1 MTGPKDAMP
10 EGQAGPVVDTRR
22 QLSQKVTSAQV
33 GDSGGLITDRSPFN
47 GPADSPESPITSA
60 LPSLSSELRW
70 VLSAICFALAGII
83 AAHFRE
89 TAQDNGGASGDELGG
104 LAAGMGAL
112 TICVSVTLAS
122 IQWRRGPLGKQNPVA
137 SSLLTVAFRTLVTL
151 GSLGFVAAT
160 KWPHRNSFVLSL
172 LGCYFLFLILESG
185 LSIRWYSSLTR
196 VKHP

>member
-1 MTGPKDAMP
+1 MTSAKDAEP
-10 EGQAGPVVDTRR
+10 GGYQDPVVGAERDLPLMGCSTR
-22 QLSQKVTSAQV
+22 V
-33 GDSGGLITDRSPFN
+33 GGAVVPMDRESLN
-47 GPADSPESPITSA
+47 ASTGGPASL
-60 LPSLSSELRW
+60 LPSAIPSLRSEVRW
-70 VLSAICFALAGII
+70 LLSAICFAMAGMI

-89 TAQDNGGASGDELGG
+89 TAQDSGGASGVDLGG

-122 IQWRRGPLGKQNPVA
+122 IYWRRGGLGKQNPIA

-151 GSLGFVAAT
+151 GSLMLVAAT
-160 KWPHRNSFVLSL
+160 KWQHRNSFVLSL